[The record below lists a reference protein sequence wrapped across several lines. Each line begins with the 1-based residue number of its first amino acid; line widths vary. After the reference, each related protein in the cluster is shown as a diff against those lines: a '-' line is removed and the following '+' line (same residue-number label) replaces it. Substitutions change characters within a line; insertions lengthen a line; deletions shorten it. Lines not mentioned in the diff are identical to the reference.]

1 MGRKVV
7 AGKAGLFGVVAL
19 CGCKLCSRRPNR
31 GRAKGGEPNS
41 RPRSWPTN
49 FQSRRRRFS
58 RPSPY
63 GSTCRRF
70 AKGGA
75 AGIALPGGRT
85 IAIGRRPS
93 DPASCQGWVTDPN
106 SSRGPAIGA
115 PAGKAPARSQ
125 VLSAIR
131 LVIVDV
137 SSRKTAK
144 RLSRA
149 VCASKLP
156 FKSR

>member
-63 GSTCRRF
+63 GSACRRF
-70 AKGGA
+70 AKGGT
-75 AGIALPGGRT
+75 AGIALPGWRIDRELGTHRDRKDRT
-85 IAIGRRPS
+85 VGGVGPRTLTMAQIAIGRRIS
-93 DPASCQGWVTDPN
+93 YPASCQGWVTDPN
-106 SSRGPAIGA
+106 SSRGPRLGCLWQSTCSIS
-115 PAGKAPARSQ
+115 SQ
-125 VLSAIR
+125 VG
-131 LVIVDV
+131 D
-137 SSRKTAK
+137 
-144 RLSRA
+144 
-149 VCASKLP
+149 P
-156 FKSR
+156 